1 MIGLHQFLTK
11 VVLADGISQELRHEA
26 LMLRDSMNEDCTIT
40 YQDKV
45 YSKVQIDQC
54 FLGTTKPITFI
65 KNLRSVFKM
74 GLVEA
79 KQFSDHLR
87 KTYPCY
93 QYKD

>member
-11 VVLADGISQELRHEA
+11 VVLADGISQELRQEA
-26 LMLRDSMNEDCTIT
+26 LMLRDSINEDCTIT

-54 FLGTTKPITFI
+54 FLGTTKAITFI

-74 GLVEA
+74 GLKEA
-79 KQFSDHLR
+79 KDLSDYLR